1 MKNETEISFEVRKNP
16 KREAIVKYY
25 KNGHKR
31 IIVQVTQEEMDK
43 MIIGKLKEI
52 L

>member
-1 MKNETEISFEVRKNP
+1 MKNETVISFEVCKKP

-25 KNGHKR
+25 KNGLQK

-43 MIIGKLKEI
+43 IVIGQLKEI